1 MLCDNCKK
9 NEATVHIKEFHNGK
23 CETHHLCSECANA
36 KEENGELGSIGL
48 KLSELLF
55 NAGKLSEAAKS
66 GKAQTLAGPYDTLVC
81 PVCSW
86 TAAKI
91 RKNNGKVGCPEC
103 YKVFSA
109 LLADAF
115 ARVQRGNVHLG
126 KHPRHTASG
135 DNGTLKLE
143 LKKLQTEL
151 AALVAREEYE
161 SAAICRDRIN
171 AIRRTLEENEK

>member
-23 CETHHLCSECANA
+23 CETHHLCSDCANV

-55 NAGKLSEAAKS
+55 NAGKLSEAANP
-66 GKAQTLAGPYDTLVC
+66 GKAQNPAGPYDTLVC

-91 RKNNGKVGCPEC
+91 RKHNAQNDRTACNQAHVFLFHICPHPYFLDAASDMIFSC
-103 YKVFSA
+103 VASCISISPVFSPSHMTTI
-109 LLADAF
+109 LSDILKSSCISEEIIMSDF
-115 ARVQRGNVHLG
+115 
-126 KHPRHTASG
+126 PSSASWFMS
-135 DNGTLKLE
+135 L
-143 LKKLQTEL
+143 
-151 AALVAREEYE
+151 
-161 SAAICRDRIN
+161 
-171 AIRRTLEENEK
+171 